1 MSTTLTAVA
10 VIAVMAG
17 VGLIFGF
24 VLAYVNKKFVTEVNP
39 LIHIVEDI
47 LPKAQCGACGFPG
60 CAAYA
65 QAVVTDPDV
74 QPNRCVP
81 GRAGVA
87 KLVAEL
93 TGKAAAPPEALVA
106 HVKCAGSKSIALA
119 KYEYKGVEEC
129 AAASLI
135 LGGPK
140 LCSNGCIGFG
150 TCVKACPFDAM
161 YLSEEGLPVVIHDK
175 CVACGKCVAVCP
187 KHVMQL
193 IPLGAHVTVNCNS
206 KEKGAVTKK
215 ACSIGCIGC
224 GLCAK
229 NCPYDAITVKDN
241 LAWVDANVCKE
252 KCSETTCLA
261 KCPTGAITTAIGY
274 TV

>member
-1 MSTTLTAVA
+1 
-10 VIAVMAG
+10 
-17 VGLIFGF
+17 
-24 VLAYVNKKFVTEVNP
+24 
-39 LIHIVEDI
+39 
-47 LPKAQCGACGFPG
+47 
-60 CAAYA
+60 
-65 QAVVTDPDV
+65 
-74 QPNRCVP
+74 
-81 GRAGVA
+81 
-87 KLVAEL
+87 
-93 TGKAAAPPEALVA
+93 
-106 HVKCAGSKSIALA
+106 
-119 KYEYKGVEEC
+119 
-129 AAASLI
+129 
-135 LGGPK
+135 
-140 LCSNGCIGFG
+140 
-150 TCVKACPFDAM
+150 M